1 MDLRNPFG
9 LKDGQI
15 VMIEDIPQS
24 MNGQRCGC
32 VCPACKDIF
41 EARMGEIRRH
51 HFAHSGKGC
60 SETNAYIAGLYMLLN
75 EYLSSGQQLY
85 MPPVIVQFDLS
96 ANYYL
101 DETNVRDH
109 IRLISRSKDE
119 KREIVLYTSK
129 YVQFTASKIMTN
141 SDNKPVALLA
151 AVAEKRL
158 AIRITP
164 PDTVCKRSSVSQYED
179 YPTLEI
185 DLSDEGERIQN
196 SPKSELFKYFMNT
209 HGIYH
214 WIYNPIIEEAFSR
227 VIMRSKAYY
236 DAAQARI
243 KKETEERLAG
253 EKRLEEA
260 RKAAEAAIQAAE
272 ARRLE
277 KQRIAAEAKK
287 AKAEQEK
294 RDEARRIHEETG
306 GYITGKIGS
315 RYITKTL
322 DEITEKRPYS
332 NILIEFSRSNFEK
345 AINDIREYKQAGV
358 SMLYTKMCF
367 ISPAE
372 TAILLQIYD
381 ELKSTEPETA
391 EVLEYLMDKSCI
403 VYK

>member
-41 EARMGEIRRH
+41 EARMGDIRRP

-151 AVAEKRL
+151 AAAEKRL

-243 KKETEERLAG
+243 KKPRKSLLEKNGLKKLERLPRLQNRLRKPDAWRNSALPP
-253 EKRLEEA
+253 KRRKLKRNRRKEMKRVEYMRKPMGIFPAKLEA
-260 RKAAEAAIQAAE
+260 
-272 ARRLE
+272 
-277 KQRIAAEAKK
+277 
-287 AKAEQEK
+287 
-294 RDEARRIHEETG
+294 DT
-306 GYITGKIGS
+306 
-315 RYITKTL
+315 
-322 DEITEKRPYS
+322 
-332 NILIEFSRSNFEK
+332 
-345 AINDIREYKQAGV
+345 
-358 SMLYTKMCF
+358 
-367 ISPAE
+367 
-372 TAILLQIYD
+372 
-381 ELKSTEPETA
+381 
-391 EVLEYLMDKSCI
+391 
-403 VYK
+403 